1 MKVFAQN
8 RKARNSYNFE
18 EFYEAGVVLSGAE
31 TKSIRTGSV
40 SIVDAFAIIENEE
53 AFIMEMN
60 IEPYKYADQID
71 YDPKSQRKLL
81 LHKNEIKRL
90 IGLTSQKGFT
100 LVFDFPIYKEIYSVL
115 NKVDSIVL
123 NYKGKIYL
131 TKDSRISKKKFLKIN
146 KEFHKKDYKNY
157 RKKINYYFNSVQS
170 KRLGI

>member
-1 MKVFAQN
+1 MKIFAQN

-100 LVFDFPIYKEIYSVL
+100 LIATKLFEKNGYIKIEL
-115 NKVDSIVL
+115 AL
-123 NYKGKIYL
+123 AKG
-131 TKDSRISKKKFLKIN
+131 
-146 KEFHKKDYKNY
+146 KKDYDK
-157 RKKINYYFNSVQS
+157 RKKIIEKQQPVVW
-170 KRLGI
+170 

>member
-18 EFYEAGVVLSGAE
+18 EFYEAGVVLSGPE

-100 LVFDFPIYKEIYSVL
+100 LIATKLFEKNGYIKIEL
-115 NKVDSIVL
+115 AL
-123 NYKGKIYL
+123 AKG
-131 TKDSRISKKKFLKIN
+131 
-146 KEFHKKDYKNY
+146 KKDYDK
-157 RKKINYYFNSVQS
+157 RKKIIEKQQLKEIKDY
-170 KRLGI
+170 

>member
-60 IEPYKYADQID
+60 IEPYKYAEQID

-100 LVFDFPIYKEIYSVL
+100 LVATKLFEKNGYIKIEL
-115 NKVDSIVL
+115 AL
-123 NYKGKIYL
+123 AKG
-131 TKDSRISKKKFLKIN
+131 
-146 KEFHKKDYKNY
+146 KKDYDK
-157 RKKINYYFNSVQS
+157 RKKIIEKQQLKEIRDY
-170 KRLGI
+170 

>member
-18 EFYEAGVVLSGAE
+18 EFYEAGVVLSGPE

-60 IEPYKYADQID
+60 IEPYKYADQVD

-100 LVFDFPIYKEIYSVL
+100 LIATKLFEKNGYIKIEL
-115 NKVDSIVL
+115 AL
-123 NYKGKIYL
+123 AKG
-131 TKDSRISKKKFLKIN
+131 
-146 KEFHKKDYKNY
+146 KKDYDK
-157 RKKINYYFNSVQS
+157 RKKIIEKQQLKEIKDY
-170 KRLGI
+170 

>member
-1 MKVFAQN
+1 MKIFAQN

-100 LVFDFPIYKEIYSVL
+100 LIATKLFEKNGYIKIEL
-115 NKVDSIVL
+115 AL
-123 NYKGKIYL
+123 AKGKKIMI
-131 TKDSRISKKKFLKIN
+131 KEKKLLK
-146 KEFHKKDYKNY
+146 
-157 RKKINYYFNSVQS
+157 SS
-170 KRLGI
+170 S

>member
-100 LVFDFPIYKEIYSVL
+100 LVATKLFEKNGYIKIEL
-115 NKVDSIVL
+115 AL
-123 NYKGKIYL
+123 AKG
-131 TKDSRISKKKFLKIN
+131 
-146 KEFHKKDYKNY
+146 KKDYDK
-157 RKKINYYFNSVQS
+157 RKKIIEKQQLKEIKDY
-170 KRLGI
+170 

>member
-1 MKVFAQN
+1 MKLFAQN

-18 EFYEAGVVLSGAE
+18 EFYEAGVVLSGPE

-100 LVFDFPIYKEIYSVL
+100 LIATKLFEKNGYIKIEL
-115 NKVDSIVL
+115 AL
-123 NYKGKIYL
+123 AKG
-131 TKDSRISKKKFLKIN
+131 
-146 KEFHKKDYKNY
+146 KKDYDK
-157 RKKINYYFNSVQS
+157 RKKIIEKQQLKEIKDY
-170 KRLGI
+170 

>member
-100 LVFDFPIYKEIYSVL
+100 LIATKLFEKNGYI
-115 NKVDSIVL
+115 KVEL
-123 NYKGKIYL
+123 ALAKG
-131 TKDSRISKKKFLKIN
+131 
-146 KEFHKKDYKNY
+146 KKDYDK
-157 RKKINYYFNSVQS
+157 RKKIIEKQQLKEIKDY
-170 KRLGI
+170 